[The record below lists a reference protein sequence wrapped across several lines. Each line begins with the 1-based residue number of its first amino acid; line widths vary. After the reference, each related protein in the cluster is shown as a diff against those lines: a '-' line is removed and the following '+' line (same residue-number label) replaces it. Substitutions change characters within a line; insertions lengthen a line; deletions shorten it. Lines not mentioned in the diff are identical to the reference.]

1 MVTTRRSTNVSNSV
15 FEQRTTGG
23 VDVLERPTPV
33 AAGEVAAKVDFSE
46 AQNQEAKERR
56 KNLDRLLNYD
66 RFSESMVASAP
77 AETIVKER
85 PVVKENVK
93 LVNKSTAL
101 SEEDIRPTSTTMQF
115 GEDIDGIREE
125 MKAKPVEESVSYK
138 LNGKGKLAIVLYS
151 LVVTVILAL
160 IVMNTGMLSRL
171 SNTNQ
176 AKVEELNAAVAQY
189 NTIMSEV
196 DSISTSE
203 HIANVAES
211 QFGMVKGN

>member
-15 FEQRTTGG
+15 FEQRTTSG

-46 AQNQEAKERR
+46 AQTQEAKERR

-77 AETIVKER
+77 AETIAKER

-171 SNTNQ
+171 SITNQ
-176 AKVEELNAAVAQY
+176 AKFEELKAAVAQY

>member
-23 VDVLERPTPV
+23 VDVLERPAPV
-33 AAGEVAAKVDFSE
+33 AKEEAAAKVDFSE
-46 AQNQEAKERR
+46 AQTQEAKARR

-66 RFSESMVASAP
+66 RYSESMVASAP

-85 PVVKENVK
+85 PMVREEVKVE
-93 LVNKSTAL
+93 NKSTAL

-115 GEDIDGIREE
+115 GDDIDGIREE
-125 MKAKPVEESVSYK
+125 MRTRTVEENVSYK
-138 LNGKGKLAIVLYS
+138 LNGKGKFAIVLYS

-160 IVMNTGMLSRL
+160 IVMNTGMLSKL
-171 SNTNQ
+171 SNANQ
-176 AKVEELNAAVAQY
+176 AKAQELNAVVAEY
-189 NTIMSEV
+189 NTLMSEV

-203 HIANVAES
+203 HIANVAEN